1 MGFLPP
7 WACVLVGCFSVSLAG
22 DSSLSDLYP
31 PLWEESPGQF
41 SDYRVENGKSN
52 PCIPSLLDR
61 LADPS
66 KRTDCGYE
74 SGDRLCISVDSWW
87 ADINYFLSAISFLA
101 AVDSGIMGISSDQ
114 VVLLPPPKDQT
125 EFCLNV
131 SSCRSSF
138 TGAMRMWNVFYQ
150 RLQSSSQSFSKL
162 LKYLWAAHVS
172 SLEDADGLFEDKLEY
187 YSKPE
192 AEFGRSWVVAVDY
205 IAASRF
211 PTTLTKVYQFQEGL
225 PPRLLVSGDKAP
237 FIRDFTDLQNIVLFG
252 MNLLYKINEST
263 DYRDWNQ
270 DRYNLMKQSQNT
282 HPPSKTTEIPS
293 SRMSESAEL
302 SRLLEPKR
310 CTLLQRAWHFQGGVS
325 LQGST

>member
-41 SDYRVENGKSN
+41 SDYRVENGKYIID
-52 PCIPSLLDR
+52 PWVYPERMGMYKILLNKTAIDFERFAPENKDNILWVLPLQHGWQYSTDR
-61 LADPS
+61 LAAPS

-87 ADINYFLSAISFLA
+87 ADINYFLSAIPFLA

-138 TGAMRMWNVFYQ
+138 TGAMRTWNVFYQ
-150 RLQSSSQSFSKL
+150 VPFLSFWTN
-162 LKYLWAAHVS
+162 YNCTCFH
-172 SLEDADGLFEDKLEY
+172 LFFRLEY

-192 AEFGRSWVVAVDY
+192 AEFGRSWAVAVYY

-211 PTTLTKVYQFQEGL
+211 PTTLTKVYQFKEGL

-252 MNLLYKINEST
+252 VNLLYKINEST
-263 DYRDWNQ
+263 EMYIVTTHTLKESHDFLWASILYVLLLP
-270 DRYNLMKQSQNT
+270 LMACPFS
-282 HPPSKTTEIPS
+282 
-293 SRMSESAEL
+293 
-302 SRLLEPKR
+302 
-310 CTLLQRAWHFQGGVS
+310 
-325 LQGST
+325 